1 MLVSIRIW
9 ELFFKQETG
18 TYMFSFSDFFFFFF
32 PLFGANLSQKDA
44 KIFQESC
51 RFTGLTEI
59 GLFFFGVFFSLNS
72 ELACFLNRS
81 CVHRV
86 NASACVGMAVHRLID

>member
-1 MLVSIRIW
+1 MYSTGPLEGIKYFSCHVAFSMLVSIRIW

-59 GLFFFGVFFSLNS
+59 GLFFFGVLFFP
-72 ELACFLNRS
+72 E
-81 CVHRV
+81 
-86 NASACVGMAVHRLID
+86 